1 MISFLIIKNV
11 TISVCSRY
19 LFGQLLSDAAT
30 IPNGF
35 VIGMFMICDLS
46 VTLFNNNNM
55 VA

>member
-1 MISFLIIKNV
+1 MWQFRFVLD
-11 TISVCSRY
+11 T
-19 LFGQLLSDAAT
+19 GQLLSDAAT